1 MVRRRIAAMVLLLCA
16 GCSVACDGDAS
27 GSKAAPARAAPP
39 AIPAAPDA
47 LPAEQTGGFDGAKAY
62 EHVARLVALGPRYPG
77 SEGWQKAQEYL
88 RGQLQGY
95 GCAVEEKEF
104 TAATPQGPV
113 RMKNLVVKI
122 AGEKQEILL
131 LGSHYDTVVP
141 SQVKDF
147 VGAVDGASGNGVM
160 LELARLLCA
169 KERKNRLSIWI
180 AFFDGEEAFVD
191 WWKDNDNTYGSREM
205 AARMALDGDLPR
217 VKAMIL
223 ADLVGEK
230 DAQYKREA
238 NSTEWLA
245 ELVWGVAAKLGYEGT
260 FVKEEIAGISDD
272 HEPFLKRKVPAVD
285 IIDLEYPHWH
295 TPQDTLDKVS
305 ARTLGVT
312 GHVILETVAAL
323 ERKFS
328 R

>member
-1 MVRRRIAAMVLLLCA
+1 MQAAQ
-16 GCSVACDGDAS
+16 
-27 GSKAAPARAAPP
+27 PAMPP
-39 AIPAAPDA
+39 APDA
-47 LPAEQTGGFDGAKAY
+47 LPVEKTGGFDGTRAY

-77 SEGWQKAQEYL
+77 SEGWRKAQEYFG
-88 RGQLQGY
+88 GQLKGY

-104 TAATPQGPV
+104 TTATPQGRV
-113 RMKNLVVKI
+113 RMKNLLVKI
-122 AGEKQEILL
+122 PGEKDDILL

-191 WWKDNDNTYGSREM
+191 WWKDNDNTYGSREL
-205 AARMALDGDLPR
+205 AARMALDGDLTR

-230 DAQYKREA
+230 DAQFKREA

-245 ELVWGVAAKLGYEGT
+245 ELVWGVAAKLGYEDT
-260 FVKEEIAGISDD
+260 FVDEEVAGISDD
-272 HEPFLKRKVPAVD
+272 HLSFLNRKVPAVD
-285 IIDLEYPHWH
+285 IIDLEYGHWH

-312 GHVILETVAAL
+312 GHVILEAVAEL
-323 ERKFS
+323 EMKFG